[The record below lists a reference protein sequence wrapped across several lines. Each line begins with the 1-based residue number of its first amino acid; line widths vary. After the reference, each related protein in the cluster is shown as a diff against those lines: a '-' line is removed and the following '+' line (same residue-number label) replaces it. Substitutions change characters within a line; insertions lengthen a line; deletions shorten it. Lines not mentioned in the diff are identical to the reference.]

1 MTITNKFN
9 LPKSLVNAVSTERHN
24 KEGCVSAT
32 TLLRSATETLL
43 LKRHWEEIEVD
54 ASDSIWQVW
63 GTAVHSVFEKQS
75 DNSFKEE
82 EFSVKISNTTVTGR
96 VDNYDM
102 ENEIL
107 ADFKTCSVWKIT
119 FNDFED
125 WYKQGMIYA
134 YLMKKS
140 GLNVK
145 KCQFVALIKDHSISK
160 AKVDSSYPQHP
171 VYTYEFDVTE
181 EGLCEIEKFIKLKVA
196 DLEANENVSD
206 TELKGCTSEER
217 WSSETKY
224 AVKKPGRKTALKV
237 CDTEDEAKSYAEK
250 AGADCFVER
259 REGEDK
265 KCDNYCLVCKWCPY
279 YINKHKGEVIE
290 N

>member
-1 MTITNKFN
+1 MVITNKFN
-9 LPKSLVNAVSTERHN
+9 LPQSLVNAVSTERHN

-32 TLLRSATETLL
+32 TLLKSATETIL
-43 LKRHWEEIEVD
+43 LKRHWDEIEVD

-63 GTAVHSVFEKQS
+63 GTAVHSVFEIQS

-82 EFSVKISNTTVTGR
+82 EFSVKIGNTTVTGR

-160 AKVDSSYPQHP
+160 AKMDSSYPQHP

-181 EGLCEIEKFIKLKVA
+181 EGLNEIEKFIKLKVA
-196 DLEANENVSD
+196 DLEDNETVSD

-237 CDTEDEAKSYAEK
+237 CDIESEAKAYAEK

-265 KCDNYCLVCKWCPY
+265 KCDNYCLVYKWCPY